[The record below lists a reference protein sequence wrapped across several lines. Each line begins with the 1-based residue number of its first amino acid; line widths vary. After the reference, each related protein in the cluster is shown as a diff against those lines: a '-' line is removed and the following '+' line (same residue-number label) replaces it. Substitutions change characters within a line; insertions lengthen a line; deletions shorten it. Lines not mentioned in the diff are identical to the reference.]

1 MPDKKPTKLVI
12 KYLPIDE
19 VIPWDKNPKKHH
31 KEAIIESIKR
41 FNVTKP
47 ILIRKGTHTII
58 AGRGRTEAL
67 KELGFKEVPVIEL
80 EMSDADAKAYAVID
94 NQTTIEYGWDDVM
107 LDMVLKDIKIET
119 PDLDLKLF
127 GLEQPEP
134 EDIVKLNHDEEW
146 QGMPEFIMDDATG
159 RKIVMHFKTDEAV
172 DSFAKAIGQKI
183 TDKTKYLWYPKEPKI
198 SRREELMGDGDGD
211 Q

>member
-1 MPDKKPTKLVI
+1 MTDKKPTKLVI

-58 AGRGRTEAL
+58 AGHGRTEAL

-107 LDMVLKDIKIET
+107 LDISSGHKIET

-134 EDIVKLNHDEEW
+134 EDIVKLNHDEECR
-146 QGMPEFIMDDATG
+146 ARVHNG
-159 RKIVMHFKTDEAV
+159 RRERNDCALKTDEV
-172 DSFAKAIGQKI
+172 DSFFKAYK
-183 TDKTKYLWYPKEPKI
+183 
-198 SRREELMGDGDGD
+198 R
-211 Q
+211 